1 MRYFWE
7 IFKDCVSR
15 LFFQKL
21 SANIGDTILLSRAI
35 DIEKEKALT
44 LPFPI
49 TLFFLFF
56 CHGKKKVERTHR
68 LTCNRFLSPSTIIYD
83 YFVVKLRLMSLYD
96 VKIGFYEINNV

>member
-56 CHGKKKVERTHR
+56 VMGKKSRTNPQTN
-68 LTCNRFLSPSTIIYD
+68 L
-83 YFVVKLRLMSLYD
+83 
-96 VKIGFYEINNV
+96 